1 MYIKKLSIIG
11 YRCFSEPFE
20 IKFREGLNVIVG
32 ENGAGKTAIINSF
45 RQLFIDTES
54 GSYNVTIDDFNKP
67 FNVASKVVDSF
78 KIKVEFDNLENFE
91 PIAFLQ
97 WSDAANNVILNLEV
111 LNKEL
116 RGRFKK
122 FFWGGNSK
130 SSQFDIELFDKIHC
144 IYLPP
149 LRDAESKLVN
159 GRQSRLSKLLKFIE
173 VDTLKACK
181 KDGKQHPLEKKFK
194 DFNQSLISEPDSSI
208 RRANELIADHL
219 LKAVGQNF
227 SQSTHIQFVENEF
240 SKIVENLRLI
250 FFPKITTNEENQFRD
265 LCQNSLGYNNLLYI
279 ASILAELTLTKDD
292 SLYRLLLIEEPEA
305 HLHPQLQ
312 VRLLDHLEKVANE
325 NKVQVIVTTHST
337 VLASSVKL
345 DKIIHLSKQDNP
357 ISTPLA
363 DCGLEITNLNFLNRW
378 LDITKSNLLF
388 ASGVIL
394 VEGIAEQMLIPEL
407 AKIVLK
413 GRDIS
418 NIEDYGVSVINL
430 NGIYF
435 NHFMR
440 LYCNIVGVPDI
451 QDDQNGLNIPIRC
464 AGITDLDPEQY
475 FYEEK
480 IIKDPKT
487 GTEET
492 RRIKYNEKPPLH
504 KNITLGKNHAIKLMD
519 SINSSEYARLFVA
532 GYKTLEYDLAME
544 ECNAKVMAQVIY
556 DLWPTK
562 TGRVKSNLQEIIDYD
577 YSKITLEQKALH
589 ALEILNR
596 AESDKIGKGYF
607 AQVLADRISSGVAQ
621 LTVPEYIREAILWAC
636 SLENS
641 SEKE

>member
-1 MYIKKLSIIG
+1 MYIKKLSIKG
-11 YRCFSEPFE
+11 YRCFSDSFE
-20 IKFREGLNVIVG
+20 INFNKGLNVIVG
-32 ENGAGKTAIINSF
+32 ENGAGKTSIINSF

-54 GSYNVTIDDFNKP
+54 GSYNVSSDDFNKP
-67 FNVASKVVDSF
+67 FKEKSIATDSF
-78 KIKVEFDNLENFE
+78 KIKVEFDNLVGVE

-122 FFWGGNSK
+122 SFWGGNSK
-130 SSQFDIELFDKIHC
+130 SSQFDVELFDKIHC

-173 VDTLKACK
+173 ADRLKACK
-181 KDGKQHPLEKKFK
+181 KAEEQHPLEKKFK
-194 DFNQSLISEPDSSI
+194 EFNQSLINDEKSSI
-208 RRANELIADHL
+208 KKANELIADHL
-219 LKAVGQNF
+219 LKAIGQNF

-250 FFPKITTNEENQFRD
+250 FFPKITTAEADQFRD

-312 VRLLDHLEKVANE
+312 VRLLDHLETVANDH
-325 NKVQVIVTTHST
+325 NVQVIVTTHST
-337 VLASSVKL
+337 VLASSVEIN
-345 DKIIHLSKQDNP
+345 KIIHLNRNENP
-357 ISTPLA
+357 KATALA
-363 DCGLEITNLNFLNRW
+363 ECGLAPNNLDFLNRW

-407 AKIVLK
+407 AKTVLK
-413 GRDIS
+413 DKEIN

-440 LYCNIVGVPDI
+440 LYCNIKGVPDVQED
-451 QDDQNGLNIPIRC
+451 QDGLNIPIRC
-464 AGITDLDPEQY
+464 AGITDLDPDQHY
-475 FYEEK
+475 YEEET
-480 IIKDPKT
+480 IIDPKT
-487 GTEET
+487 GKNEVKK
-492 RRIKYNEKPPLH
+492 IKYDHKPPH
-504 KNITLGKNHAIKLMD
+504 EKNSVDGKNHALKLLK
-519 SINSSEYARLFVA
+519 SINESEHARLFVA
-532 GYKTLEYDLAME
+532 GFKTLEYDVAME
-544 ECNAKVMAQVIY
+544 EFNAQEMAKILLE
-556 DLWPTK
+556 LWP
-562 TGRVKSNLQEIIDYD
+562 GDGSVKKGLKEIVDFD
-577 YSKITLEQKALH
+577 YSKITPETKADH
-589 ALEILNR
+589 AFEILKR
-596 AESDKIGKGYF
+596 VDDDKVGKGYF
-607 AQVLADRISSGVAQ
+607 AQVLADKISSGAVK
-621 LTVPEYIREAILWAC
+621 LKVPQYIEEAILWSC

-641 SEKE
+641 SAEE